1 MAHICPWWH
10 AYFFDNWFRRILYKP
25 QRLFGPYVREG
36 MTVLD
41 VGCGMGFN
49 AIALARM
56 VGEQGRVIATDVQE
70 KMLDVLRRRAERAGV
85 AERIETRRTQPESI
99 GTDTQVGFAV
109 AFWVVHEVPDAA
121 RLMEEVRS
129 CLAPGAKFLVVEPR
143 GRVSD
148 ESFREMLGVA
158 EKAGLKV
165 YDEPRIPFSRSAVL
179 HRG

>member
-1 MAHICPWWH
+1 MAHVCPWWY

-25 QRLFGPYVREG
+25 ERLFGRYVREG

-41 VGCGMGFN
+41 IGCGMGYN

-56 VGEQGRVIATDVQE
+56 VGERGRVIATDVQE

-85 AERIETRRTQPESI
+85 ARRIETRQSRPDSMGI
-99 GTDTQVGFAV
+99 DTEVDFAV

-129 CLAPGAKFLVVEPR
+129 CLAPDAKFVVVEPQ
-143 GRVSD
+143 GYVSA
-148 ESFREMLGVA
+148 ESFREMLDVA
-158 EKAGLKV
+158 EKAGLRV
-165 YDEPRIPFSRSAVL
+165 WDEPRIPFSRSAVL